1 MGVMIPQVITPSKA
15 SGAQVID
22 GSLKFERSVVI
33 FYIEYFL
40 LRVIE
45 EPGHGL
51 DGYNHHLMDIIKD
64 FGVLVVIIVPQFL
77 KTIIGM
83 TVQEHLPLEVILTL
97 HTKLPHKFLE
107 ILDGIMLLLF
117 RTQQMQQLLIDLDYI

>member
-22 GSLKFERSVVI
+22 GSLKFERSVGNFLYRV
-33 FYIEYFL
+33 FL

-51 DGYNHHLMDIIKD
+51 DG
-64 FGVLVVIIVPQFL
+64 
-77 KTIIGM
+77 
-83 TVQEHLPLEVILTL
+83 
-97 HTKLPHKFLE
+97 
-107 ILDGIMLLLF
+107 
-117 RTQQMQQLLIDLDYI
+117 

>member
-1 MGVMIPQVITPSKA
+1 M
-15 SGAQVID
+15 
-22 GSLKFERSVVI
+22 E
-33 FYIEYFL
+33 
-40 LRVIE
+40 
-45 EPGHGL
+45 
-51 DGYNHHLMDIIKD
+51 IIKD

-83 TVQEHLPLEVILTL
+83 TVQEHLLLEVILIL